1 MPYPLMKAKRMAVT
15 KTEYVLFQKTRKA
28 A

>member
-1 MPYPLMKAKRMAVT
+1 MRDLLLKARRMAVT
-15 KTEYVLFQKTRKA
+15 NTEYVAFQKTRKA